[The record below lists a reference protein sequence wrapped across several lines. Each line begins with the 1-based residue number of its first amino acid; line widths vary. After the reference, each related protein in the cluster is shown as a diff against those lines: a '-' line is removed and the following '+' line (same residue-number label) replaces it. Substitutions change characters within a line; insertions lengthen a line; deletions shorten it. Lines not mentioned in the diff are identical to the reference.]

1 MFRVSRFVFVCLCLF
16 VIFSKAFAFE
26 KKVLTV
32 YEDAN
37 KISSIEQAARDFASL
52 YECTVNIEPKSV
64 EEQMSL
70 VRNAQEKNYPVP
82 DVFVGLSEE
91 AQSAIKDGVI
101 LPLDFMSSDKQF
113 YTSSSL
119 TPFESDSGIYASPR
133 SVETSIVFYNKK
145 LLLNKPKTIK
155 DYRELYTEDKK
166 IYPILGLLN
175 KFYYGFGFLNAYGA
189 YLVDDKKKGSYVGL
203 NKNDAKEG
211 FKALIEYTKKYM
223 PVADLDKGQQY
234 LDKLFIS
241 DKALSVINGSYA
253 YAKYKK
259 SGIDVG
265 CQMLPV
271 LDNFQRMSAFYKV
284 KGYMIPKNARQKD
297 LAEKFIRFIN
307 LPDYAFKRYL
317 ISGEVVPL
325 NELFLTFTYLN
336 DEFALSVLKQ
346 CEHSY
351 LMPDQNFMADIWGP
365 ANVAFV
371 KSFENIDTSDS
382 NLDECVN
389 EIELIRYERHM
400 KGDEAYKNKLNNAD
414 K

>member
-1 MFRVSRFVFVCLCLF
+1 MTHFSRIVFVGLCLF
-16 VIFSKAFAFE
+16 TIITKAFALE
-26 KKVLTV
+26 KPVLTV
-32 YEDAN
+32 YEDSN
-37 KISSIEQAARDFASL
+37 KIAGIEQAARDFASL
-52 YECTVNIEPKSV
+52 YECTVNIEPKSA

-82 DVFVGLSEE
+82 DVFVGLSED
-91 AQSAIKDGVI
+91 AKTAIKDQVI
-101 LPLDFMSSDKQF
+101 EPLDFMNSDRQF

-119 TPFESDSGIYASPR
+119 APFEVDSKIYASPR

-145 LLLNKPKTIK
+145 LLLNKPKTLS
-155 DYRELYTEDKK
+155 DYRELYKEDKK
-166 IYPILGLLN
+166 IYPIIGLLN

-189 YLVDDKKKGSYVGL
+189 YLMDEKNSNSPVGL
-203 NKNDAKEG
+203 NKSDAKEG

-223 PVADLDKGQQY
+223 PVEDLDKGQQY

-265 CQMLPV
+265 CLMLPV

-284 KGYMIPKNARQKD
+284 KAYMIPKNSRHKD
-297 LAEKFIRFIN
+297 LAQKFIRFIN
-307 LPDYAFKRYL
+307 QPEYAFKRYL
-317 ISGEVVPL
+317 ICGDVVPE
-325 NELFLTFTYLN
+325 NELFLTFSYLN
-336 DEFALSVLKQ
+336 DEYALTVLKQ

-351 LMPDQNFMADIWGP
+351 PMPDQKFMADIWGP
-365 ANVAFV
+365 ANTAFV
-371 KSFENIDTSDS
+371 KSFENAESSDA